1 MKMKKLNLKFLVL
14 LLAVACSPQK
24 QETADTTTEVAE
36 EPAAEVKLTGN
47 FGGEI
52 SGENAVTTT
61 QLLAELEES
70 DSVAIKVKSEILKTC
85 AMKGC
90 WMNLALT
97 DEEQMRV
104 TFKDYGFF
112 VPKEG
117 VEGKTAI
124 IEGYAQKVTTDV
136 ETLRHFAKDEGK
148 SQQEIDA
155 ITEPKNE
162 ITFVASGVIIQD

>member
-1 MKMKKLNLKFLVL
+1 MKKLSLNLLVL
-14 LLAVACSPQK
+14 VLAVACSPQK
-24 QETADTTTEVAE
+24 QETKTADSEATE
-36 EPAAEVKLTGN
+36 EPVAEVKLTGN
-47 FGGEI
+47 FGEDI
-52 SGENAVTTT
+52 SSEGAVSTKE
-61 QLLAELEES
+61 LLAKLEEN
-70 DSVAIKVKSEILKTC
+70 DSVALKVESEILKTC

-90 WMNLALT
+90 WMNLALA
-97 DEEQMRV
+97 DEEHMRV

-148 SQQEIDA
+148 SQEEIDA
-155 ITEPKNE
+155 ITEPKDE

>member
-1 MKMKKLNLKFLVL
+1 MKKFDLKVLFLV
-14 LLAVACSPQK
+14 LAVACSPQK
-24 QETADTTTEVAE
+24 QEATDSEVVE
-36 EPAAEVKLTGN
+36 EPVAEVKLTGN
-47 FGGEI
+47 FGAEI
-52 SGENAVTTT
+52 SGNEAISTVD
-61 QLLAELEES
+61 LLAALEDS
-70 DSVAIKVKSEILKTC
+70 DSVAVKVESEILKTC
-85 AMKGC
+85 AIKGC

-97 DEEQMRV
+97 DDEHMRV

-136 ETLRHFAKDEGK
+136 ETLKHFAKDEGK

-155 ITEPKNE
+155 ITEPKDE